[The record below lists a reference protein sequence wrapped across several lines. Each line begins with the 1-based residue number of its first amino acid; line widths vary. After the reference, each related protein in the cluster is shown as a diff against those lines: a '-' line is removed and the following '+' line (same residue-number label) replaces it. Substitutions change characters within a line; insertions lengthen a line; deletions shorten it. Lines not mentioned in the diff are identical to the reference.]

1 MDPEIEIEK
10 YLQSKGVQRAVL
22 KDMLDDFAHNLAE
35 AIRAHATEW
44 QENYKHH
51 WYEGQ
56 IDAADL
62 IDPKVAK

>member
-35 AIRAHATEW
+35 AIRAYADEYFGPDSRHADGMR
-44 QENYKHH
+44 Q
-51 WYEGQ
+51 G
-56 IDAADL
+56 ADL